1 MNQSRFK
8 IAVVFIIIVFSAIQ
22 VFKLKAESA
31 YKPIIYTAYING
43 DMNKWASVIYTI
55 EKQNPAT
62 IEGKLELIS
71 YYYGYTG
78 FLIGTK
84 KYELAQKNIE
94 AGERHINEVLKLS
107 PRNAT
112 AYAFK
117 GSFLGF
123 RIGLSKFKAISL
135 GPESNRYISKACEL
149 DPRNIQGIVD
159 KANALYHTPKL
170 FGGNKTEALLLFQ
183 NAIKLIENEKLT
195 DRNWFYLN
203 VLTLTAQAHASLGE
217 LSKAKAIYEKVI
229 RFEPDYKWVKNEL
242 YPELL
247 KKM

>member
-1 MNQSRFK
+1 MRYK
-8 IAVVFIIIVFSAIQ
+8 IALVFSVILFSSLGS
-22 VFKLKAESA
+22 VKSKAESA

-55 EKQNPAT
+55 EKHNPKLV
-62 IEGKLELIS
+62 EDKLELIS
-71 YYYGYTG
+71 YYYGYTA
-78 FLIGTK
+78 FLIGNK
-84 KYELAQKNIE
+84 KPELALKYIN
-94 AGERHINEVLKLS
+94 AGEKHINEVLKLS
-107 PRNAT
+107 PNSAT

-117 GSFLGF
+117 GSFIGF

-170 FGGNKTEALLLFQ
+170 FGGDKAEALLLFQ
-183 NAIKLIENEKLT
+183 NGIKLMEYSKTT
-195 DRNWFYLN
+195 DQNWFYLN
-203 VLTLTAQAHASLGE
+203 VMTLAAQAHVSLGE
-217 LSKAKAIYEKVI
+217 FAKAKSLYEKII
-229 RFEPDYKWVKNEL
+229 RFEPNFKWVKNNL
-242 YPELL
+242 YPDLL